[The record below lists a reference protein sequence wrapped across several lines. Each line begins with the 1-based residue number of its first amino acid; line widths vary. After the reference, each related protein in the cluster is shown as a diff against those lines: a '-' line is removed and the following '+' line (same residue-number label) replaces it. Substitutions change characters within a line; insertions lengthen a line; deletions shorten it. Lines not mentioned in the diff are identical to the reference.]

1 MLLVRYSRSMEYRHT
16 QYGYTG
22 ILTTIF
28 LVAVLW
34 SSLKLASEESVGIG
48 LLMGLFIVS
57 LIALTFWFS
66 KLKVEV
72 AKGNVTAT
80 FGLGK
85 PHRTIQL
92 SDVEEVSEVRNSW
105 INGWGIRRVSDGWMY
120 NVWGLDSVRLELVS
134 GDVFLIGTDE
144 PDKLS
149 TAILLSLSR

>member
-1 MLLVRYSRSMEYRHT
+1 MRYWRWMEYDHT

-22 ILTTIF
+22 ILTTVL

-34 SSLKLASEESVGIG
+34 SSLRSASEESAGIG
-48 LLMGLFIVS
+48 LLMGLFIAS
-57 LIALTFWFS
+57 LVGLTFWFS

-72 AKGNVTAT
+72 AEGNVTTT

-92 SDVEEVSEVRNSW
+92 SDVDKVSEIRNSW
-105 INGWGIRRVSDGWMY
+105 FQGWGIRKVSNGWMY
-120 NVWGLDSVRLELVS
+120 NVWGLDAVKLELVS

-149 TAILLSLSR
+149 TAISLSLSR